1 MPEYIYE
8 TYNTL
13 LKAGWRMQEID
24 GMDMLG
30 FLRMRA
36 WDAQREQKREQPKPG
51 YIDQLWPSIKP

>member
-13 LKAGWRMQEID
+13 LKAGWRMQEVD

-30 FLRMRA
+30 FLRLRA
-36 WDAQREQKREQPKPG
+36 WDAQREHIKKQPKPG
-51 YIDQLWPSIKP
+51 YIDQLWPSVKP